1 MSQTASAILSTS
13 ESAVSA
19 PASST
24 TNDVDKLILSL
35 AKKYA
40 LTTEMFLP
48 DKVIFQTDCPDPAV
62 DFSNPN
68 RYAKKSTA
76 KDALVAELYASID
89 HTLHA
94 QMRTNAFFNQ
104 VRSFSHFKALIL

>member
-1 MSQTASAILSTS
+1 MSS
-13 ESAVSA
+13 
-19 PASST
+19 ASSVVASDSSKT
-24 TNDVDKLILSL
+24 GDIDSDKLILSL

-48 DKVIFQTDCPDPAV
+48 DKVIFQTDCPDPLV

-68 RYAKKSTA
+68 RYTKRSTE

-89 HTLHA
+89 HVLHA
-94 QMRTNAFFNQ
+94 RMRTNLFFNQ
-104 VRSFSHFKALIL
+104 VRSFSYLKSLILSL